1 MSAASGRELC
11 WGAAAVRWPK
21 SDGGRLGLRSTAA
34 DAGRGPDGCG
44 PSWRC
49 HGQARRRHARL
60 RCTTAGRDR
69 LQGAVAA
76 LERKFRWGATAVLL
90 PESGD
95 GCWVRPQQV
104 RSQPARPKPGESAAG
119 PGVASRQPAASS
131 PAGAATSGRDP
142 VALECGAMAPSDA
155 VPTHTQRYTRNII
168 PVCRGVSTGSVEL
181 QRLVFPYCFVE
192 ICILEYPLRY
202 ISHLIRER

>member
-34 DAGRGPDGCG
+34 DAGRGHDGCG

-95 GCWVRPQQV
+95 GRRVLGAA
-104 RSQPARPKPGESAAG
+104 PAGA
-119 PGVASRQPAASS
+119 V
-131 PAGAATSGRDP
+131 PAGAAKARRECCWAWGCLSPASSLFTGGCGHVRARPRGSGVRRHGSKRCCPYAHATLHQEHHSCVPWGVDRFCRASKACFSLLFRRD
-142 VALECGAMAPSDA
+142 MHTRI
-155 VPTHTQRYTRNII
+155 PTAIYFSFN
-168 PVCRGVSTGSVEL
+168 
-181 QRLVFPYCFVE
+181 
-192 ICILEYPLRY
+192 
-202 ISHLIRER
+202 